1 MKLETYCTFALVAW
15 VIVTAAILANAIVA
29 ALCR

>member
-15 VIVTAAILANAIVA
+15 VIVCSVILCDAIVA

>member
-1 MKLETYCTFALVAW
+1 MKLETYCTIALIGW
-15 VIVTAAILANAIVA
+15 VIVTAAILANAIVD

>member
-15 VIVTAAILANAIVA
+15 VIVTAAILTNAIVD

>member
-15 VIVTAAILANAIVA
+15 VIVTGAILTNAIVD

>member
-15 VIVTAAILANAIVA
+15 IIVTGIILSDAIIA

>member
-15 VIVTAAILANAIVA
+15 IIVTSVILAENIAA